1 MWQRSL
7 VHFELLA
14 RLAGADLR
22 SGAANAQVLRL
33 ARLGALLLI
42 VTALLVGLK
51 ASAAEPARLQ
61 ETAYNVELV
70 IFRALK
76 PLGIAEDWSVEG
88 VKGRPAPPPSEDD
101 TGTGAAADPDSAGR
115 LAVSSTSPAL
125 FKLAAIESSLQRSRG
140 YEVIGHLGWTQIAV
154 PRGSGL
160 AVDLSEVGLS
170 GLPVHGTGAL
180 ERGKYLYL
188 RLKLDYSPNDP
199 PASLVGTVQSQG
211 TVTFSLNQVRR
222 VRPFER
228 HYFDHPAFGVIAMIS
243 PVS

>member
-1 MWQRSL
+1 
-7 VHFELLA
+7 
-14 RLAGADLR
+14 
-22 SGAANAQVLRL
+22 
-33 ARLGALLLI
+33 
-42 VTALLVGLK
+42 LK

-70 IFRALK
+70 IFRALT

-88 VKGRPAPPPSEDD
+88 SKGRAAPTPSEDD
-101 TGTGAAADPDSAGR
+101 TSAASDTGSAGR
-115 LAVSSTSPAL
+115 LAVSSMSPAL
-125 FKLAAIESSLQRSRG
+125 FKLAAIESGLQRNRG
-140 YEVIGHLGWTQIAV
+140 YEVLGHIGWTQIAV

-160 AVDLSEVGLS
+160 AVDLTEVGLS
-170 GLPVHGTGAL
+170 GLSIHGTGAL

-188 RLKLDYSPNDP
+188 RLNLDYAPSDP
-199 PASLVGTVQSQG
+199 PASLAGTAQSAG

-228 HYFDHPAFGVIAMIS
+228 HYFDHPAFGVIAMVS